1 MLDGLEGECRWNG
14 VPVEGAGV
22 QTAVT
27 VHALPVDD
35 LVAAVTEATQ
45 RPLRI

>member
-1 MLDGLEGECRWNG
+1 MVWKGSAGGTG

-35 LVAAVTEATQ
+35 LVAAVTGAAQ
-45 RPLRI
+45 